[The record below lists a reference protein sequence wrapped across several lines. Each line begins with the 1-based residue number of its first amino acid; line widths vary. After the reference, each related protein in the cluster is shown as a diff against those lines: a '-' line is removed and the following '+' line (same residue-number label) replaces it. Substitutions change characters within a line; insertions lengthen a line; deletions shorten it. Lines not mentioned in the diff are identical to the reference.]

1 MAVISLI
8 KRTLVS
14 KYEKSKAIASTIQL
28 LTPSTQRPVPEAQ
41 PIRREIDR
49 RCGRDRRQSNC
60 AILLNLR
67 SPHARR
73 LNSRRDLESENSH
86 SGIDTY
92 V

>member
-14 KYEKSKAIASTIQL
+14 KYVKSKAVASTVQL
-28 LTPSTQRPVPEAQ
+28 LTPSAQRPAAETQ
-41 PIRREIDR
+41 PVRREIDR

-60 AILLNLR
+60 ATLLNLR
-67 SPHARR
+67 SAHARR
-73 LNSRRDLESENSH
+73 KTGRRGCEARNTT

-92 V
+92 T